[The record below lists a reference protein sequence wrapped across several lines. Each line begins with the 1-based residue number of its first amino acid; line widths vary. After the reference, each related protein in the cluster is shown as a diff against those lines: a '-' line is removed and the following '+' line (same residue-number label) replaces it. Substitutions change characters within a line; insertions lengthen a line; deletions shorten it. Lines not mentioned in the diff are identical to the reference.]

1 MTRASLCIS
10 QLQIQWHHI
19 DTLKLAIVRI
29 FISCAYLLSPFSRIW
44 LLATQWTVAHQASL
58 SMGFSKQ
65 EYWSGL
71 LRHPPGDLPD
81 PGIES
86 TSFTSPALAWGS
98 LPLAPSGKPN
108 YIAEISKL
116 YKSGPLFS
124 ESQFTSTPQTRS
136 SLKGPSRPGTLCC
149 D

>member
-29 FISCAYLLSPFSRIW
+29 FVSCAYLLSPFSRIW

-71 LRHPPGDLPD
+71 LHHPPGDLPD

-86 TSFTSPALAWGS
+86 TSFTSPALARGFF
-98 LPLAPSGKPN
+98 A
-108 YIAEISKL
+108 
-116 YKSGPLFS
+116 
-124 ESQFTSTPQTRS
+124 TSTTWEAQLHHRNQQILQIWTFVFREPVYQHTA
-136 SLKGPSRPGTLCC
+136 